1 MKQRKSEQPAPF
13 VADVIDPTKYP
24 RKFRPEQ
31 LPVGQSVWYRDQRYY
46 VESAPRSWD
55 QSTFIRIGSVRF
67 DPERPERL
75 TDTRET
81 FCVNADLLDLAPVT
95 RNRFGKQPTKA
106 AVERREM
113 QKKTGQR
120 DNGDEV
126 AVLLRKCKSLD
137 DVFVLVAKYLGE
149 TEKQLRAKYDHLD
162 NGRKRMTLSNRL
174 RGALKHGLIKLT

>member
-13 VADVIDPTKYP
+13 VADAIDPTRYP
-24 RKFRPEQ
+24 RKFSPDQ

-55 QSTFIRIGSVRF
+55 QSTFIRIGNVRF

-81 FCVNADLLDLAPVT
+81 FCVNADLVDLAPVT

-106 AVERREM
+106 AVERREI

-120 DNGDEV
+120 DNGDE
-126 AVLLRKCKSLD
+126 A
-137 DVFVLVAKYLGE
+137 A
-149 TEKQLRAKYDHLD
+149 TMLRACKDLDAVFALTAKVCGLKLADLKQKYAHLD
-162 NGRKRMTLSNRL
+162 NGRKRMCCGNLL
-174 RGALKHGLIKLT
+174 RSHLRKQK